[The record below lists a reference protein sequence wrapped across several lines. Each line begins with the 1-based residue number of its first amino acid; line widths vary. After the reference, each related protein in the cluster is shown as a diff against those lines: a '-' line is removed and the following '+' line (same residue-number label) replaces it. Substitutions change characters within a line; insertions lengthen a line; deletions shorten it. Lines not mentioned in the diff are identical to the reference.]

1 MTQLQAIA
9 RYMVPSE
16 NREKVLGLLRQL
28 AEESR
33 KEPGNIAF
41 EAFENIDDPTW
52 FVLLERYRSREAFAT
67 HRESAHFRTLVLEQ
81 IVPLLSDR
89 TVETLDAEEE

>member
-41 EAFENIDDPTW
+41 EAFENIDDPT
-52 FVLLERYRSREAFAT
+52 
-67 HRESAHFRTLVLEQ
+67 
-81 IVPLLSDR
+81 
-89 TVETLDAEEE
+89 